1 MLKAGFNHKNREE
14 NGLNW
19 YFNYSDK
26 SLKEIMANDKKLRNR
41 FRHLFQ
47 TKKYWHL
54 FDED

>member
-26 SLKEIMANDKKLRNR
+26 SLKEIMANDKKLRNK
-41 FRHLFQ
+41 FSHLFQ
-47 TKKYWHL
+47 AKKYGHL
-54 FDED
+54 FNED